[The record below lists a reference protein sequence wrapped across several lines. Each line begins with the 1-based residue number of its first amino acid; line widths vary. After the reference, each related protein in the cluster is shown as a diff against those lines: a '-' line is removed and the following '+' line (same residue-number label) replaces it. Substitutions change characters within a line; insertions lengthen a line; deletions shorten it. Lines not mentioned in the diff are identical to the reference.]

1 MRCKSIIIFSKR
13 DSDQNRMKVYNSN
26 SMVKACYDH
35 LYHLLFAAAK
45 DTDKQIAS
53 GCYSKLTPFDQICSN
68 DIRLPICFQLLPAAK
83 DRRAFQFADHE
94 NWY

>member
-1 MRCKSIIIFSKR
+1 
-13 DSDQNRMKVYNSN
+13 MKVYNSN

-53 GCYSKLTPFDQICSN
+53 GCYRKATPFDQICSN
-68 DIRLPICFQLLPAAK
+68 DIRLPLLPFSCYRQQRIDVLFNLLIMITGTKA
-83 DRRAFQFADHE
+83 
-94 NWY
+94 